1 MNTVILTILLI
12 SFLNNVSSITSICG
26 ARFKNNYLKLILLSD
41 KRNIKI
47 FKEFKNFYKIFKE
60 FKNFYKICYNKSI
73 SCIVQGVSD
82 YNNKLTEDE
91 KTIIEAIISLYY

>member
-12 SFLNNVSSITSICG
+12 NFLNSVSSITSNCG
-26 ARFKNNYLKLILLSD
+26 NRFKNSYLKLILLSD

-47 FKEFKNFYKIFKE
+47 FKD

-73 SCIVQGVSD
+73 ATIGEGVRD
-82 YNNKLTEDE
+82 YNTLSEEE
-91 KTIIEAIISLYY
+91 KTILETIISLCY

>member
-12 SFLNNVSSITSICG
+12 SFLNNVSSLSNNYG
-26 ARFKNNYLKLILLSD
+26 ASLKNSYLKLLLLSD

-47 FKEFKNFYKIFKE
+47 FKN

-73 SCIVQGVSD
+73 SCIGQGISD

-91 KTIIEAIISLYY
+91 KTIVEAIISLYY

>member
-12 SFLNNVSSITSICG
+12 SFLNNVSSISTNYG
-26 ARFKNNYLKLILLSD
+26 ARFKNSYLKLLLLSD

-47 FKEFKNFYKIFKE
+47 FKD

-73 SCIVQGVSD
+73 SCIGQGISD
-82 YNNKLTEDE
+82 YNTLTDDE
-91 KTIIEAIISLYY
+91 KTIVEAIISLYY

>member
-26 ARFKNNYLKLILLSD
+26 ARFKNSYLKLILLSD

-47 FKEFKNFYKIFKE
+47 FKD
-60 FKNFYKICYNKSI
+60 FKNFYKICYNKSMSTI
-73 SCIVQGVSD
+73 GQGIYD
-82 YNNKLTEDE
+82 YNSLSEDE
-91 KTIIEAIISLYY
+91 KTILEKIISLCY

>member
-12 SFLNNVSSITSICG
+12 SFLNNITSISNNYG
-26 ARFKNNYLKLILLSD
+26 IRFKNSYLKLLLLGD

-47 FKEFKNFYKIFKE
+47 FKD

-73 SCIVQGVSD
+73 SSIGQGVSD

-91 KTIIEAIISLYY
+91 KTILEAIISLCY

>member
-1 MNTVILTILLI
+1 MNIVILTILLI

-47 FKEFKNFYKIFKE
+47 FKEI
-60 FKNFYKICYNKSI
+60 KNFYKICYNKSI
-73 SCIVQGVSD
+73 SCIGQGVSD

-91 KTIIEAIISLYY
+91 KTIVEAIISLYY

>member
-26 ARFKNNYLKLILLSD
+26 ARFKNSYLKLILLSD

-47 FKEFKNFYKIFKE
+47 LFVITNQCQLSVKEYMIIIAYLKMK
-60 FKNFYKICYNKSI
+60 
-73 SCIVQGVSD
+73 
-82 YNNKLTEDE
+82 KLYL
-91 KTIIEAIISLYY
+91 KQLFRYAINL

>member
-12 SFLNNVSSITSICG
+12 SFLNNVSSITSNYG
-26 ARFKNNYLKLILLSD
+26 VRLKNSYLKIILLSD

-47 FKEFKNFYKIFKE
+47 FKEFKNFYKI
-60 FKNFYKICYNKSI
+60 CYNKSI
-73 SCIVQGVSD
+73 SCIGQGVSD

-91 KTIIEAIISLYY
+91 KTILEAIISLCY

>member
-12 SFLNNVSSITSICG
+12 SFLNNVTSISNNYG
-26 ARFKNNYLKLILLSD
+26 ASLKNSYLKLLLLSD

-47 FKEFKNFYKIFKE
+47 FKN

-73 SCIVQGVSD
+73 SCIGQGVSD
-82 YNNKLTEDE
+82 YNNKLTDDE
-91 KTIIEAIISLYY
+91 KTIVEAIISLYY

>member
-47 FKEFKNFYKIFKE
+47 FKEI
-60 FKNFYKICYNKSI
+60 KNFYKICYNKSI
-73 SCIVQGVSD
+73 SCIGQGVSD

-91 KTIIEAIISLYY
+91 KTIVEAIISLYY